1 MKERLSQGLKAC
13 LTNRTGR
20 SHAGITRDEPIQLEM
35 GNEIQNK
42 FLYDKE
48 DSGSTTEEDLAGY
61 KSWVNLTV

>member
-1 MKERLSQGLKAC
+1 
-13 LTNRTGR
+13 
-20 SHAGITRDEPIQLEM
+20 M

-61 KSWVNLTV
+61 KLWLNLTVQVRTKEGLKLISLVITEDRHELQ

>member
-1 MKERLSQGLKAC
+1 LILEQRRCLKAC
-13 LTNRTGR
+13 LTNCTGR
-20 SHAGITRDEPIQLEM
+20 SQVGITSDELIKLEM

-61 KSWVNLTV
+61 KLWLNLTV

>member
-35 GNEIQNK
+35 GNEIQK
-42 FLYDKE
+42 SFYMTKRI
-48 DSGSTTEEDLAGY
+48 LAAQQKKTWQDTSHG
-61 KSWVNLTV
+61 